1 MVHILLLI
9 LKIIGII
16 LLTVLVLCLLVLF
29 FPVTY
34 SVKGQFHGN
43 NYKISVRCGW
53 LFHFLHFGGKFTNNQ
68 NIAKIRI
75 LGVPINLLKDK
86 QKPKKEKYPEKDKK
100 KKKEKRKKEKKQETA
115 TEEGVV
121 TEEKQETKEVD
132 REENQRTSPEK
143 ISEVQETEHTQRKDS
158 KEEDRSRKSEDR
170 NQKKRTKKSMA
181 EWIKDFLRKVLSVI
195 KQMKEKIKKGF
206 HDVQGTFHK
215 IKEMKNF
222 ISANTTKEAYRYG
235 KRMIIKLLRHIFPR
249 RIKAELH
256 FGFEQPDATG
266 KMLGYMGMI
275 FAMLNVNTKRI
286 FVIPDFDK
294 KVMEGN
300 IKLKGHFF
308 ISVVLVDILRF
319 YFKKEIHDIIKKFS

>member
-86 QKPKKEKYPEKDKK
+86 QKPKKEKYPGKDKK
-100 KKKEKRKKEKKQETA
+100 KKEVKKQKA
-115 TEEGVV
+115 VTEQEEKQQKNF
-121 TEEKQETKEVD
+121 TEEKQKS
-132 REENQRTSPEK
+132 REEKQGTSPEK
-143 ISEVQETEHTQRKDS
+143 NSGIQETEHTQRKDS

-206 HDVQGTFHK
+206 HDLQGTFHK

-286 FVIPDFDK
+286 SVIPDFDE

-308 ISVVLVDILRF
+308 ISVVLVDVLRF